1 MTGFLGAGTGTGAGL
16 AVTTGFLGA
25 GAGLAVTVGFL
36 AGAGAGSSVRVIGLD
51 VDRTPEMQH
60 VSDRF
65 GGTPVF
71 KAHIAFGP
79 FAPGH
84 E

>member
-1 MTGFLGAGTGTGAGL
+1 FVGVGAGL
-16 AVTTGFLGA
+16 GVGAGFAVTA
-25 GAGLAVTVGFL
+25 GFL
-36 AGAGAGSSVRVIGLD
+36 AGAGAGSSVCVTGLE

-71 KAHIAFGP
+71 RAHIAFGP
-79 FAPGH
+79 LAPGH